1 MVSQMSLGQVGSPQ
15 PCQHEVILPLGI
27 SCPLNTNWRHP
38 RPFPSP
44 WALELTKY
52 LRQSLPG
59 SARPCPSGP
68 PPQTAQI
75 VTIFCSEG
83 AVSPQAYVVA
93 ALSAAGKPAFL
104 KSGSYTFHPAPSLSG
119 FGGTIAETETC
130 WPEGVLVHSL
140 LKERMLQVAKPTVF
154 EDTVSR

>member
-1 MVSQMSLGQVGSPQ
+1 MASQKSLGQVGSPQ

-75 VTIFCSEG
+75 VTIFCSASLCG
-83 AVSPQAYVVA
+83 GSIVCSRQACFSEEWS
-93 ALSAAGKPAFL
+93 LHIP
-104 KSGSYTFHPAPSLSG
+104 PCSLS
-119 FGGTIAETETC
+119 FRVWQKLRSAETEIC
-130 WPEGVLVHSL
+130 WPEGVLGPPTGVHSL
-140 LKERMLQVAKPTVF
+140 IKEKMLW
-154 EDTVSR
+154 